1 MNISDL
7 DNLGAFYNNKSAR
20 DEAQSMKDE
29 LSTLNREQRRRLKK
43 STGKKDPLKNSLK
56 NNKSWYELISTYE
69 SIKKFHDEIKDSLS
83 NLSVIINEESSKI
96 ESAEIKQELLQ
107 YEKEAIE
114 ALKEADSKIQS
125 IYDKHKNI
133 KRGLKDY
140 EEYITVLDLYVEYQD
155 TTVKYTGI
163 VVQNTE
169 KIKKILTTNVI
180 DSQANSLNSANI
192 GTDTLI
198 DVVNKVM
205 TDDVI
210 IPEYLL
216 NNQGETK

>member
-7 DNLGAFYNNKSAR
+7 NNLGTHYNNKSAR

-133 KRGLKDY
+133 KRGLKDH

>member
-1 MNISDL
+1 MNISNL
-7 DNLGAFYNNKSAR
+7 DNLGALYNNKSAR

-29 LSTLNREQRRRLKK
+29 LSNLNREQRRKLKK

-56 NNKSWYELISTYE
+56 NNKSWYELHSTYE

-114 ALKEADSKIQS
+114 ALNEADSKIQS

-155 TTVKYTGI
+155 TTVKYTGV

-169 KIKKILTTNVI
+169 KIKKILTTNII